1 MFLSFCLVVT
11 AFHRFNERR
20 TSTLLSI
27 LVTIPFT
34 IITVLVRILG
44 VAVILAFHPLQW
56 SLLLLAGL
64 SLSLLL
70 LNLACQSNL
79 IEHPPSKD
87 KDEGMAEC
95 CASASCSFLSLLLKA
110 IVNIFLPLGYSSD
123 PQLCQGPIRGS
134 LQILG
139 NYGLTMSWLGVGLAL
154 AILHH
159 IPNTYHGLEMAKMG
173 MLVEIPE
180 TNVVLKTGSGM
191 DIQVKMPR
199 ILFINNR

>member
-1 MFLSFCLVVT
+1 MSFPDPMYTPAMFLSFCLVVT

-70 LNLACQSNL
+70 LYLACQSNL

-95 CASASCSFLSLLLKA
+95 CASVSCSFLSLLLKA

-123 PQLCQGPIRGS
+123 AQLCQGPIRGS

-139 NYGLTMSWLGVGLAL
+139 NYGLTMTWLGVGLAL

-159 IPNTYHGLEMAKMG
+159 IPTLTMAWRWPRWGCWWRFLKL
-173 MLVEIPE
+173 MLSLRLALTWIF
-180 TNVVLKTGSGM
+180 
-191 DIQVKMPR
+191 R
-199 ILFINNR
+199 

>member
-1 MFLSFCLVVT
+1 MSFPDPMYTPAMFLSFCLVVT

-34 IITVLVRILG
+34 IITVFVRILG

-64 SLSLLL
+64 ILSLLV

-79 IEHPPSKD
+79 IEYPPSKD

-95 CASASCSFLSLLLKA
+95 CASASCSFILFKLPCLLLKA
-110 IVNIFLPLGYSSD
+110 IVNIFLPLGYSS
-123 PQLCQGPIRGS
+123 QTWKLWW
-134 LQILG
+134 ILG
-139 NYGLTMSWLGVGLAL
+139 TGFPVGFWLG
-154 AILHH
+154 
-159 IPNTYHGLEMAKMG
+159 
-173 MLVEIPE
+173 
-180 TNVVLKTGSGM
+180 S
-191 DIQVKMPR
+191 R
-199 ILFINNR
+199 ILVMIPVLVANYIVIGEKPTA